1 VVAIKPVEEKRKR
14 EDRAWSVSEVQATMK
29 KMKPELAEMFWTMCL
44 TGCGLEEYEHGL
56 IKEGDHGV
64 RVQGFKM
71 TRIDDRRNRVVPRV
85 IDPAPMVLRVK
96 QFRKH
101 LKAANPD
108 MQVYDARRCYARWC
122 LEAGIPF
129 DRVQQ
134 YMGHA
139 PKSMTERYARS
150 TVQQHLKDDAE
161 RLRQWIE
168 TQRKLKTNTAISR
181 FFDT

>member
-1 VVAIKPVEEKRKR
+1 
-14 EDRAWSVSEVQATMK
+14 
-29 KMKPELAEMFWTMCL
+29 
-44 TGCGLEEYEHGL
+44 
-56 IKEGDHGV
+56 
-64 RVQGFKM
+64 
-71 TRIDDRRNRVVPRV
+71 
-85 IDPAPMVLRVK
+85 
-96 QFRKH
+96 
-101 LKAANPD
+101 